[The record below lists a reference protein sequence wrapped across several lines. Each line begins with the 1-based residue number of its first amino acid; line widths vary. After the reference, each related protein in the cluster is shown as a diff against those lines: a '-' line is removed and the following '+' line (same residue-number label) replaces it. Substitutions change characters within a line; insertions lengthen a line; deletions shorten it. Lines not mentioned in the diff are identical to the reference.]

1 MNKYLIAFTKYKHY
15 FSTELEIDTYF
26 VEAENMKEA
35 IKQLKLV
42 ESVYEIVAISQ
53 LDNSITWEDIE

>member
-1 MNKYLIAFTKYKHY
+1 MNKYLIAYTKYKHY
-15 FSTELEIDTYF
+15 FSTEFETDTYF

-35 IKQLKLV
+35 VKKLKLV

-53 LDNSITWEDIE
+53 LDDSITWEDLG

>member
-15 FSTELEIDTYF
+15 FATELESDTDF

-35 IKQLKLV
+35 VAKVKQTN
-42 ESVYEIVAISQ
+42 SVYEIIAISQ
-53 LDNSITWEDIE
+53 LDDSITWEDL

>member
-15 FSTELEIDTYF
+15 FSVELEIDTYF
-26 VEAENMKEA
+26 VEAKNMKEA

-53 LDNSITWEDIE
+53 LDDSITWEDIE

>member
-15 FSTELEIDTYF
+15 FSTELETDTYC

-35 IKQLKLV
+35 VKKLKLV
-42 ESVYEIVAISQ
+42 ESVYEIIAISK
-53 LDNSITWEDIE
+53 LDDSIAWEDIE

>member
-15 FSTELEIDTYF
+15 FSTDLENDTYC

-35 IKQLKLV
+35 IRQAKQV
-42 ESVYEIVAISQ
+42 NSVYEIIAISK
-53 LDNSITWEDIE
+53 LDDSVDWEDFD

>member
-15 FSTELEIDTYF
+15 FSTELETDTYC

-35 IKQLKLV
+35 IKQTKQV
-42 ESVYEIVAISQ
+42 NSVYEIIAISQ
-53 LDNSITWEDIE
+53 LDNSITWEDVE